1 MKILVY
7 GKRLKKE
14 DLPFIRE
21 VFTVLQEYETKL
33 FIYRRF
39 WEILEKHIDFKLKFD
54 LVDEGE
60 DLKPYHFD
68 TMLTLGGD
76 GTLLRATTFAG
87 DAEIPILGINLGRLG
102 FLASIEKM
110 NIRKAIDMLFKGM
123 YSIEKRTMLYLE
135 SNRTMFGGKMFALN
149 DFTIN
154 RRDTSAM
161 ITVHTFINGEFLTT
175 FWSDGII
182 VSTPTGSTG
191 YSLSCG
197 GPIVFPNSGNFIL
210 TPIAPHNINIRPI
223 VISDSSVIS
232 FSIEGRGNTFLC
244 TLDSRFEKIT
254 RKDELAIRKCEFS
267 TKLIQIHDFTF
278 MKTLRNK
285 LTLGSDYRN

>member
-7 GKRLKKE
+7 GKQLKKE
-14 DLPFIRE
+14 NIPFIHE
-21 VFTVLQEYETKL
+21 VFATLIAYKTNLRIYKRYWDLLKGVVDIEYP
-33 FIYRRF
+33 
-39 WEILEKHIDFKLKFD
+39 FD
-54 LVDEGE
+54 LVSEGE
-60 DLKPYHFD
+60 DLSKLGLD
-68 TMLTLGGD
+68 AMLTLGGD
-76 GTLLRATTFAG
+76 GTLLRATTFQG
-87 DAEIPILGINLGRLG
+87 SAEIPILGINLGRLG
-102 FLASIEKM
+102 FLASIEKIH
-110 NIRKAIDMLFKGM
+110 IRRAIEMLFKGM

-135 SNRTMFGGKMFALN
+135 SKRNLFDGNPIALN

-154 RRDTSAM
+154 RRDTSGM
-161 ITVHTFINGEFLTT
+161 ITVQTFINGEYLTT

-197 GPIVFPNSGNFIL
+197 GPIVFPNSGNFII

-223 VISDSSVIS
+223 VISDNSIIS
-232 FSIEGRGNTFLC
+232 FKIEGRGNTFLC

-254 RKDELAIRKCEFS
+254 RKDELAIRKCDFS
-267 TKLIQIHDFTF
+267 TNLIQIHDFSF